1 MIVIGERLDHSR
13 LFAFPVC
20 RKLRGKRFGAVVR
33 KVRNLLLVVRH
44 CRIELLLL
52 GLDVVER
59 PVYRRLVLLRLLDLT
74 VQCGDLA
81 LSALIV
87 VDSQ

>member
-1 MIVIGERLDHSR
+1 
-13 LFAFPVC
+13 
-20 RKLRGKRFGAVVR
+20 
-33 KVRNLLLVVRH
+33 VRH